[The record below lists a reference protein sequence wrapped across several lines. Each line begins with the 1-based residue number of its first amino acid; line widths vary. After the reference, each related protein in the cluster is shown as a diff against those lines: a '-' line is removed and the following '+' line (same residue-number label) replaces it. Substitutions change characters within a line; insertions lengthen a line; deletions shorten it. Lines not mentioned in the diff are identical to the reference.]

1 MIRKETMLEMEFL
14 LILGIGIVAG
24 VIDVLPM
31 IKMKV
36 DKYSTLSAFVYY
48 LIMPFIVFSVK
59 WFGSLWWLRGGVVAL
74 LMAIPVII
82 LVAKEDKKSPIAM
95 TIMSIVLGSLI
106 GVAGH
111 FLNLM

>member
-1 MIRKETMLEMEFL
+1 MNFL
-14 LILGIGIVAG
+14 LTLLIGIIAG

-48 LIMPFIVFSVK
+48 VIVPFIIFGNN
-59 WFGSLWWLRGGVVAL
+59 WFGDLWWLRGGIVSI

-95 TIMSIVLGSLI
+95 TVMSIVLGSII
-106 GVAGH
+106 GVVGH
-111 FLNLM
+111 LLKLM

>member
-1 MIRKETMLEMEFL
+1 MNFL
-14 LILGIGIVAG
+14 LTLLIGIIAG

-36 DKYSTLSAFVYY
+36 DKYSCISAFVYY
-48 LIMPFIVFSVK
+48 VIVPFVIFGNN
-59 WFGSLWWLRGGVVAL
+59 WFGNLWWLKGGVVAL

-82 LVAKEDKKSPIAM
+82 LVAKEDKKSPVAM
-95 TIMSIVLGSLI
+95 TIMSIVLGSII
-106 GVAGH
+106 GVLGH

>member
-1 MIRKETMLEMEFL
+1 MNFL
-14 LILGIGIVAG
+14 LTLLIGIIAG

-48 LIMPFIVFSVK
+48 VIVPFIIFGNN
-59 WFGSLWWLRGGVVAL
+59 WFGDLWWLRGGIVSI

-95 TIMSIVLGSLI
+95 IVMSIVLGSII
-106 GVAGH
+106 GVVGH
-111 FLNLM
+111 LLKLM

>member
-1 MIRKETMLEMEFL
+1 MSFL
-14 LILGIGIVAG
+14 LTLLIGILAG

-36 DKYSTLSAFVYY
+36 DKYSCISAFLYY
-48 LIMPFIVFSVK
+48 VIVPFVIFGIN
-59 WFGSLWWLRGGVVAL
+59 WFGNLWWLRGGVVAI

-82 LVAKEDKKSPIAM
+82 LVSKEDKKSPVAL
-95 TIMSIVLGSLI
+95 TIMSIVLGSII
-106 GVAGH
+106 GFVGH

>member
-1 MIRKETMLEMEFL
+1 MNFVLTL
-14 LILGIGIVAG
+14 LIGIVAG

-36 DKYSTLSAFVYY
+36 DKYSCISAFVYY
-48 LIMPFIVFSVK
+48 LIVPFIIFEVK
-59 WFGSLWWLRGGVVAL
+59 WFGNLWWLRGGIVAI

-82 LVAKEDKKSPIAM
+82 LVAKEDKKSPLAM
-95 TIMSIVLGSLI
+95 TIMSIVLGSII
-106 GVAGH
+106 GVVGH

>member
-1 MIRKETMLEMEFL
+1 MNFL
-14 LILGIGIVAG
+14 LTLLIGIGAG

-36 DKYSTLSAFVYY
+36 DKYSCISAFVYY
-48 LIMPFIVFSVK
+48 VIVPFVIFGIN
-59 WFGSLWWLRGGVVAL
+59 WFGNLWWLKGGVIAL

-95 TIMSIVLGSLI
+95 IIMSIILGSII
-106 GVAGH
+106 GVVGH